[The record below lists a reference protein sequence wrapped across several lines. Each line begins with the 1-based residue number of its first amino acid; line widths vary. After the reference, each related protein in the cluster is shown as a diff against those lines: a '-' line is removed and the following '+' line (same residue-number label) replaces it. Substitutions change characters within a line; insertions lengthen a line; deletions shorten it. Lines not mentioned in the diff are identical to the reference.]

1 MGNDAVSKGDDME
14 RLTMRGVRAALL
26 AVAVMLVC
34 SSAAFAQDGAKLYDA
49 NKCASCHGPDGSANV
64 PAGKAL
70 KARDFHSPDVQSQSD
85 ADLAAVIS
93 NGKNKMPA
101 YAKQLKPADIAALV
115 AYTRALGKK

>member
-1 MGNDAVSKGDDME
+1 MK
-14 RLTMRGVRAALL
+14 RLRIHGIPAIF
-26 AVAVMLVC
+26 VAVVLALVF
-34 SSAAFAQDGAKLYDA
+34 SSAPRAQDNGAKLYDA

-115 AYTRALGKK
+115 AYSRALGKK